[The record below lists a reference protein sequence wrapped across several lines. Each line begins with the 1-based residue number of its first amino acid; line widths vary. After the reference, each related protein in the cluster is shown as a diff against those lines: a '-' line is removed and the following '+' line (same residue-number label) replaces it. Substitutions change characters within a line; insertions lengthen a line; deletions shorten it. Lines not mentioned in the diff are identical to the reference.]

1 MATDYPEEPLLARNK
16 LTIQEVLGP
25 DAVQIKIQN
34 LIVEENFTS
43 QTSRVVCHFN
53 MLEKDIIIEDLEE
66 SVRDVTEG
74 KKTVEAHKELVD
86 KLKPIRPFESSPS
99 ITEPE
104 EIPFVL
110 RANKLYDK
118 DGVVKENA
126 GVYQLNKNIKDGEF
140 IETRLDIPAYLDF
153 DKWVAVL
160 TRTSQGKKENIYSK
174 NVTN

>member
-1 MATDYPEEPLLARNK
+1 MTIKSDKWIIDQSERN
-16 LTIQEVLGP
+16 
-25 DAVQIKIQN
+25 
-34 LIVEENFTS
+34 
-43 QTSRVVCHFN
+43 
-53 MLEKDIIIEDLEE
+53 DL
-66 SVRDVTEG
+66 
-74 KKTVEAHKELVD
+74 
-86 KLKPIRPFESSPS
+86 IRPFESSPS

-160 TRTSQGKKENIYSK
+160 TEHLKVKKKIFIRQLHYYK
-174 NVTN
+174 M